1 MNDDELMIATHYIFS
16 SQYKNWSRVL
26 SLNFELEGEI
36 SIRWEGVK
44 SAQMETIYHLLCQSL
59 NHMKRPVKN
68 ILCYCT
74 VTLKSLR
81 FVKIV
86 IKHYILEM
94 S

>member
-44 SAQMETIYHLLCQSL
+44 SAQMDNDLPLALSKLESHEKTSKKYSLLL
-59 NHMKRPVKN
+59 
-68 ILCYCT
+68 YCHT
-74 VTLKSLR
+74 
-81 FVKIV
+81 KIV
-86 IKHYILEM
+86 EICHQTL
-94 S
+94 